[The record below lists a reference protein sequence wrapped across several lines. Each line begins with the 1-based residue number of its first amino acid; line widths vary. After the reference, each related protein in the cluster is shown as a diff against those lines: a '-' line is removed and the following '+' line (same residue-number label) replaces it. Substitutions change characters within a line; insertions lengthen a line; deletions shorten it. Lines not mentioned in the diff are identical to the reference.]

1 MPQAT
6 RELQIAWDH
15 DAQMDGKALK
25 HLRDRGFTFESGII
39 IPPDGETPT
48 ELDFSAID
56 YLCQEWDYGWEGC
69 D

>member
-6 RELQIAWDH
+6 KELQLAWDH
-15 DAQMDGKALK
+15 DNQMDGKAMR
-25 HLRDRGFTFESGII
+25 HLIDRGFTFDRGMII
-39 IPPDGETPT
+39 APEGETPT